1 MKRLA
6 TPCPPIAGTLN
17 LILLVDS
24 ELIIPTLRV
33 SNKLIFPTLRVSR
46 GPIIYIFMTH

>member
-1 MKRLA
+1 MKHLA
-6 TPCPPIAGTLN
+6 TPRPPIADTLY

>member
-6 TPCPPIAGTLN
+6 TPRPPIAGTLY

-24 ELIIPTLRV
+24 KLIIPTLRV

>member
-6 TPCPPIAGTLN
+6 TPRPPIAGTLY

-24 ELIIPTLRV
+24 ELIIPTSDV
-33 SNKLIFPTLRVSR
+33 LIPLFVGIRIGHGITV
-46 GPIIYIFMTH
+46 F

>member
-6 TPCPPIAGTLN
+6 TPRPQIAGTLY

-33 SNKLIFPTLRVSR
+33 SNKLIIPTLRVSR
-46 GPIIYIFMTH
+46 GLIIHDFMTH